1 MEVKNFYL
9 EIKFKLPQ
17 ILHLFAVIQN
27 QVILE
32 AMLIQIAIILGKKN
46 FKNLKYFNSQT
57 GNCIG
62 KNETE
67 CVTCN

>member
-46 FKNLKYFNSQT
+46 F
-57 GNCIG
+57 
-62 KNETE
+62 
-67 CVTCN
+67 